1 LLCWPKLPLSIDS
14 EQTSLAGGREHA
26 SGQLCHAFYWR
37 CCSEEAWSHDD
48 VLVYMVQLDGDC
60 TQVSREPRTQLLE
73 NVHTTGKS
81 KLACSTTW
89 HHKRPRV
96 TAARPTLL
104 AVQRALARHL
114 HRLTGRL
121 PTLTIGLLGWKK
133 RGVGSARPGRR
144 STEMHDEK
152 VNHEPGRPQARRT
165 MSLS

>member
-121 PTLTIGLLGWKK
+121 PTLTIGLFGFGLEETWG
-133 RGVGSARPGRR
+133 RFGTSGSPFDRDAR
-144 STEMHDEK
+144 
-152 VNHEPGRPQARRT
+152 
-165 MSLS
+165 